1 MQSEAGSD
9 QGLLSTR
16 ARALADA
23 RQWVRLRTL
32 LESLPADELGP
43 SEQELLAVSAGLT
56 GHDETAVAAWERAF
70 SGWRDR
76 DEHGRAGRAAF
87 WLGMLLVQ
95 HGRMAQATGWFGL
108 GSRLLD
114 DHGVDCPERWLLE
127 IPRALGSLDREP
139 EAALATFQAIRAQA
153 SRFHHPELAALA
165 CLGTGQALI
174 QLGDTEAGTALLDEA
189 MAAALAGDVPP
200 VATGIIYCAVI
211 LECRRI
217 FDVRRAREWTS
228 ALTTWCDRHEGLVP
242 FRGQCLVHRSE
253 VVQADGDWDGAL
265 VEADAACA
273 FLADPA
279 GDPVLGMALYQ
290 RAELRRLRGQFA
302 AAEDDYLLA
311 AQVGR
316 DSEPGFQLL
325 QLATGRLDAAV
336 ASIRRC
342 REDAHGPVQRARI
355 LAAYVEIVLAAGDV
369 TDARGAADELTGIA
383 DQFGSEQLHAV
394 ADHWHAAVLLEEGQP
409 AEALRAATRSEERW
423 RDLGA
428 PYEWARARALRARA
442 CARLGDAGT
451 AQTELTSAAATLRAL
466 GAEPDVA
473 ALRLDAAPGFPA
485 GISPREAEVVRL
497 VARGFTNRQV
507 AAELVISEKTVAR
520 HLSNL
525 FAKTGATTRSALTA
539 WAFTHGVAG

>member
-1 MQSEAGSD
+1 MQAEAGSD
-9 QGLLSTR
+9 QGLLSAR

-23 RQWVRLRTL
+23 RQWVRVRTL
-32 LESLPADELGP
+32 LEGTPDQLTPAEN
-43 SEQELLAVSAGLT
+43 ELLAVAAGLT
-56 GHDETAVAAWERAF
+56 GRDETAVSAWERAF
-70 SGWRDR
+70 SGWRDQA
-76 DEHGRAGRAAF
+76 EPGPAGRAAF

-127 IPRALGSLDREP
+127 IPRALGSLSREP
-139 EAALATFQAIRAQA
+139 QAALTTFQAIRAQA

-174 QLGDTEAGTALLDEA
+174 QLGDAEAGAALLDEA

-200 VATGIIYCAVI
+200 IATGIIYCAVI
-211 LECRRI
+211 LECQRI
-217 FDVRRAREWTS
+217 FDVRRAREWTD
-228 ALTTWCDRHEGLVP
+228 ALTAWCDRHEGLVP

-265 VEADAACA
+265 MEADAACA

-290 RAELRRLRGQFA
+290 RAELRRLRGQFE

-311 AQVGR
+311 AQAGR
-316 DSEPGFQLL
+316 RAEPGLQLL
-325 QLATGRLDAAV
+325 QLATGRLDAA
-336 ASIRRC
+336 AAAIRRS
-342 REDAHGPVQRARI
+342 REDAHGPVQQARI
-355 LAAYVEIVLAAGDV
+355 LAAYVEIVLATGDV
-369 TDARGAADELTGIA
+369 PDARGAADDLTGIA
-383 DQFGSEQLHAV
+383 DQFSSEQLRAV
-394 ADHWHAAVLLEEGQP
+394 ADHWQAAVLLEEGEP
-409 AEALRAATRSEERW
+409 TEALRAATRSEERW

-428 PYEWARARALRARA
+428 PYECARARVLRARA

-451 AQTELTSAAATLRAL
+451 ARAELASAAATLQAL
-466 GAEPDVA
+466 GAQPDLA
-473 ALRLDAAPGFPA
+473 ALHLDAPPALPA
-485 GISPREAEVVRL
+485 GISSREAEVVRL

-520 HLSNL
+520 HLSNV
-525 FAKTGATTRSALTA
+525 FTKTGATTRSALTA
-539 WAFTHGVAG
+539 WAFTHGLAG